1 MTTVGG
7 LIGVALG
14 YFTPSYV
21 GDYLNIVPIISV
33 TMLILP
39 FFMAIGV
46 GVISGLYPAIR
57 AAGLD
62 PIEALR
68 HE

>member
-1 MTTVGG
+1 LSLLGG
-7 LIGVALG
+7 SGFSKLLGWPISLSPGAVGVALG
-14 YFTPSYV
+14 SAVTV
-21 GDYLNIVPIISV
+21 GLC
-33 TMLILP
+33 
-39 FFMAIGV
+39 
-46 GVISGLYPAIR
+46 SGLYPARR